1 MYIEFIFKKCVLQNH
16 KMDKVRGD
24 YASAYKLSRSTKD
37 TKQRLHR
44 RSLEQKELRRVEVDK
59 RRNINDL
66 SPVLE
71 SDVSQKEPNKDY
83 KEKTPTKRTG
93 NKQEKTTGRS

>member
-1 MYIEFIFKKCVLQNH
+1 
-16 KMDKVRGD
+16 MDKVRGD

-71 SDVSQKEPNKDY
+71 GDVSQKEPNKDY
-83 KEKTPTKRTG
+83 KEKTPTRRTG
-93 NKQEKTTGRS
+93 NKQAKTTGRSWQVWGKNKIIS